1 MIVMK
6 QLVRKN
12 KFKKVHIVDNNNRIN
27 NMIQY

>member
-12 KFKKVHIVDNNNRIN
+12 KLKKVHIVDNNNRIN